1 MQLIDKLDLD
11 ENTLQLLTSKQGR
24 IARMRN
30 DPLLFAFYY
39 LRHHVTEPDMNDMI
53 TLSEFHIALL
63 EYAQSW
69 IDGAPARTA
78 FIAARNGGK
87 STWLHTILPIWAA
100 AMGHQKFIVGFSDSA
115 SQARDHLRT
124 FKKELDEN
132 DALRA
137 DFPDFCKPKY
147 SAVSGR
153 ASTYNDNMIQ
163 MSNGFIFIAK
173 GADTSALGLKVG
185 NTRPSL
191 IIADDLEGGESSYS
205 DVDIKKRLRTFID
218 DILPLNV
225 FAQVVLVGTTT
236 RLGSIMDQVR
246 TVTEERAKHPEYTD
260 KDMLE
265 LLPAELHWVIREKFS
280 CYYYP
285 AILDEH
291 TENERSAWPEKFPM
305 SWINEVRDQ
314 PSFKKNYMNRP
325 VSMEES
331 FWADND
337 ISVEHWSEY
346 GSTIISIDPAVTTN
360 KKSDFTG
367 IAVISRGVGEN
378 KDRLCIRHIEEVKM
392 SPDAL
397 GKHIELMIEEYGAT
411 IVYVETNMG
420 GDLWDL
426 PFKGLKAKVISYRSK
441 ENKSKRAE
449 SAFYWYQQG
458 QVVHEKSMPAA
469 ENQMKAFPA
478 VVHDDMVDALSSGI
492 NSLLKKK
499 NKAGASAFV
508 YKYQ

>member
-1 MQLIDKLDLD
+1 MEKLNLNTD
-11 ENTLQLLTSKQGR
+11 TLQAMSTRQGR
-24 IARMRN
+24 IELTRR

-39 LRHHVTEPDMNDMI
+39 LRHHVTEEDMNNMI

-63 EYAQSW
+63 DYAQSW
-69 IDGAPARTA
+69 IDGTPARTA

-87 STWLHTILPIWAA
+87 TTWLHTILPIWAA
-100 AMGHQKFIVGFSDSA
+100 AHGHQKFIVSFSDSA
-115 SQARDHLRT
+115 PQAQQNLRS
-124 FKKELDEN
+124 FKDELDLNKE
-132 DALRA
+132 LRA
-137 DFPDFCKPKY
+137 DFPDFCTPKY

-153 ASTYNDNMIQ
+153 ASTYNDKMIQ
-163 MSNGFIFIAK
+163 MSNGFIFLAK
-173 GADTSALGLKVG
+173 GADSSVLGLKVG

-191 IIADDLEGGESSYS
+191 IIADDLEGGESSYT
-205 DVDIKKRLRTFID
+205 DGDIKKRLRTFID

-246 TVTEERAKHPEYTD
+246 TVTEERAKHPEYSD
-260 KDMLE
+260 ELMLE
-265 LLPAELHWVIREKFS
+265 TLPSELHWVIREKFS

-285 AILDEH
+285 AILDEG

-305 SWINEVRDQ
+305 SWIEPQRDM

-331 FWADND
+331 FWSDND
-337 ISVEHWSEY
+337 ITVEHWTEY

-378 KDRLCIRHIEEVKM
+378 KDRLCVRHIEEVKL

-441 ENKSKRAE
+441 EHKNKRAE

-478 VVHDDMVDALSSGI
+478 VVHEDMVDALSAGI
-492 NSLLKKK
+492 NSLLKKRT
-499 NKAGASAFV
+499 NTGASAFV